1 MEASGKF
8 TFPINNGFMASA
20 CSAYG
25 AVNGDTTKIAFIEL
39 NGSWM
44 SSPSPSTFPKTATID
59 GKVYRWTIQETA
71 EAFGDTY
78 VKKAKLNIGN
88 SEHSFLVIN
97 KPFFSIE
104 CGGKTG
110 TYSFYNLG
118 KLESGWMW
126 DPEASDIEID
136 GKQKVPINIEN
147 GTGIELSADATY
159 RFTWSLG
166 NRSYS
171 TTKSITAGKT
181 RIETSYQVPK
191 EWNDQITAAQSGTMY
206 LKIES
211 IFGTQVYQSMEAY
224 IHASV
229 PDDCVPVI
237 NSITVADKRGR
248 VPAAWKM
255 FVQDQSNVAL
265 TAMDASISYGSAIKS
280 VVMEVGEKKYTG
292 TTDDLPASGTF
303 KDYGV
308 VDITVTVTDGRGRT
322 AEKTAK
328 ITVVEYSPPTLS
340 VDSMRCGSDGSIEN
354 EGVYFLAMTDSTWSG
369 CNGKNVP
376 TLTIAYKLTSERNY
390 RTPKSLTPGEGVTTV
405 CGGDLDTE
413 FSYDVQ
419 YILKDT
425 FNTVTVI
432 DYVSTAV
439 YLMHFL
445 HGGRGVA
452 FGSKATMENYADF
465 AFNAIF
471 RGTCEFEKPN
481 GEKVKLAQ
489 IIDKLGL

>member
-1 MEASGKF
+1 
-8 TFPINNGFMASA
+8 
-20 CSAYG
+20 
-25 AVNGDTTKIAFIEL
+25 
-39 NGSWM
+39 
-44 SSPSPSTFPKTATID
+44 
-59 GKVYRWTIQETA
+59 
-71 EAFGDTY
+71 
-78 VKKAKLNIGN
+78 
-88 SEHSFLVIN
+88 
-97 KPFFSIE
+97 
-104 CGGKTG
+104 
-110 TYSFYNLG
+110 
-118 KLESGWMW
+118 
-126 DPEASDIEID
+126 
-136 GKQKVPINIEN
+136 
-147 GTGIELSADATY
+147 
-159 RFTWSLG
+159 
-166 NRSYS
+166 
-171 TTKSITAGKT
+171 
-181 RIETSYQVPK
+181 
-191 EWNDQITAAQSGTMY
+191 
-206 LKIES
+206 
-211 IFGTQVYQSMEAY
+211 
-224 IHASV
+224 
-229 PDDCVPVI
+229 
-237 NSITVADKRGR
+237 
-248 VPAAWKM
+248 M

-481 GEKVKLAQ
+481 GETVTIAQ
-489 IIDKLGL
+489 IIEKLGL

>member
-354 EGVYFLAMTDSTWSG
+354 EGVYFLAMTD
-369 CNGKNVP
+369 
-376 TLTIAYKLTSERNY
+376 
-390 RTPKSLTPGEGVTTV
+390 
-405 CGGDLDTE
+405 
-413 FSYDVQ
+413 
-419 YILKDT
+419 
-425 FNTVTVI
+425 
-432 DYVSTAV
+432 
-439 YLMHFL
+439 
-445 HGGRGVA
+445 
-452 FGSKATMENYADF
+452 
-465 AFNAIF
+465 
-471 RGTCEFEKPN
+471 
-481 GEKVKLAQ
+481 
-489 IIDKLGL
+489 